1 MNKFISK
8 SLCVAALTAVMAYQ
22 AGAEVIDE
30 VNQSFTVGDNS
41 SFRLENVNGSV
52 DIQSWQEKV
61 IQVTA
66 IIEADDQDDRDRISI
81 DMNQNGRGVSV
92 ETRYEKTSTWGNNNH
107 SGSVDYRIMVPQ
119 DVDLAKIELVNGSL
133 VIENVLGEVNA
144 ELVNGSIKAY
154 GLGANADISSVNGSI
169 KVNYQQVD
177 TGLEQIK
184 IETVNGSI
192 KLHLP
197 ENISA
202 AVDAETMHGSIK
214 NDFGLKVEKNLFAG
228 RNMRGDIGSGNARIS
243 LDSVNG
249 SIKVMKK

>member
-1 MNKFISK
+1 MNNLICK
-8 SLCVAALTAVMAYQ
+8 SLCVAGFATVMAWQ
-22 AGAEVIDE
+22 ANADVIDE
-30 VNQSFTVGDNS
+30 INKSFTVGDNS

-66 IIEADDQDDRDRISI
+66 IIEADDQDDRDRISV
-81 DMNQNGRGVSV
+81 DMNQNDRGVSV
-92 ETRYEKTSTWGNNNH
+92 ETRYEKTSGWGNNNN

-119 DVDLAKIELVNGSL
+119 DVDLSKIELVNGSL
-133 VIENVLGEVNA
+133 TIENVLGEVNA
-144 ELVNGSIKAY
+144 ELVNGSIKAS
-154 GLGANADISSVNGSI
+154 GLASDVDISSVNGSI

-177 TGLEQIK
+177 TKLEQIK

-197 ENISA
+197 ENVSA
-202 AVDAETMHGSIK
+202 SVEAETMHGSIK
-214 NDFGLKVEKNLFAG
+214 NDFGLKVDKNLFAG

>member
-1 MNKFISK
+1 MNKLISK
-8 SLCVAALTAVMAYQ
+8 SFGVAVLAGVMAGQ
-22 AGAEVIDE
+22 VNADVTDE
-30 VNQSFTVGDNS
+30 INKSFTVGDNS

-61 IQVTA
+61 IRVTA

-81 DMNQNGRGVSV
+81 DMSQNDRGVRV
-92 ETRYEKTSTWGNNNH
+92 ETRYENNSGWGNSNN

-119 DVDLAKIELVNGSL
+119 DVDLDKIELVNGSL
-133 VIENVLGEVNA
+133 TIENVLGEVNA
-144 ELVNGSIKAY
+144 ELVNGSIKAS
-154 GLGANADISSVNGSI
+154 GLGADADISSVNGSI
-169 KVNYQQVD
+169 KVNYRQIDQD
-177 TGLEQIK
+177 LEQIK

-197 ENISA
+197 QDISA

-214 NDFGLKVEKNLFAG
+214 NDFGLKVEKNFFSG

-249 SIKVMKK
+249 SIKLMKK

>member
-1 MNKFISK
+1 MTNLIAK
-8 SLCVAALTAVMAYQ
+8 SLLVAGFAGLMTWQ
-22 AGAEVIDE
+22 ANADVVDE
-30 VNQSFTVGDNS
+30 INKSFTVGENS

-52 DIQSWQEKV
+52 DIQSWQQKV

-66 IIEADDQDDRDRISI
+66 IIEADDQDDRDRISV
-81 DMNQNGRGVSV
+81 DMSQNDRGVSV
-92 ETRYEKTSTWGNNNH
+92 ETRYEKASGWGNNNN

-133 VIENVLGEVNA
+133 TIENVLGEVNA
-144 ELVNGSIKAY
+144 ELVNGSIKAS
-154 GLGANADISSVNGSI
+154 GLAADADISSVNGSI
-169 KVNYQQVD
+169 KVNYQQA
-177 TGLEQIK
+177 GEALERIK

-192 KLHLP
+192 KLRLP

-249 SIKVMKK
+249 SIKIMKQ

>member
-1 MNKFISK
+1 MNNLISK
-8 SLCVAALTAVMAYQ
+8 PLFVASFAALMTWQVNADV
-22 AGAEVIDE
+22 VDE
-30 VNQSFTVGDNS
+30 INKSFTVGDNS

-52 DIQSWQEKV
+52 DIQSWQQKV

-81 DMNQNGRGVSV
+81 DMSQNDRGVSV
-92 ETRYEKTSTWGNNNH
+92 ETRYEKTSTWGNNHN

-133 VIENVLGEVNA
+133 TIENVMGEVNA
-144 ELVNGSIKAY
+144 ELVNGSIKAS
-154 GLGANADISSVNGSI
+154 GLSADADISSVNGSI
-169 KVNYQQVD
+169 KVNYQQVAKE
-177 TGLEQIK
+177 LEQIK

-214 NDFGLKVEKNLFAG
+214 NDFGLKVDKNLFAG
-228 RNMRGDIGSGNARIS
+228 RNMRGDIGSGDARIS